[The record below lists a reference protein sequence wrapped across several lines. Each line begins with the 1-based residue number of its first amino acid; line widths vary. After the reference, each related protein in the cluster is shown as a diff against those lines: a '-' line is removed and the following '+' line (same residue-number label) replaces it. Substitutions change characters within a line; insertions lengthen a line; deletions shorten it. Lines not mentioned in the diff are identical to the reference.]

1 MSERNT
7 ILRSIHDLS
16 LATWLGGDLMGA
28 VGLNGAV
35 AQAKDPTER
44 LRLSSVGWGRWTPV
58 AAAAITL
65 NAASGLGLV
74 LGNKSRLAV
83 QQEARWNTV
92 AKASLSA
99 VAAGLSIYRGQLAKK
114 IGRMSHE
121 GAPGV
126 TEPGPTTSPELA
138 RAQRHL
144 KIYQWLTP
152 ALLGA
157 IVVLGSQQGEQQRAV
172 AGLLGHRLNL
182 LGTGAAGAA
191 VSQALKH
198 PGVTAKA
205 GMTAGMKA
213 GATAAKHPGAVVKPL
228 VTAAQHPGAT
238 MQAAKIL

>member
-44 LRLSSVGWGRWTPV
+44 LRLSAVGWGRWTPV
-58 AAAAITL
+58 AAAAISA
-65 NAASGLGLV
+65 NAASGLGLI
-74 LGNKSRLAV
+74 LANKGRLAV
-83 QQEARWNTV
+83 QQEARWNTI
-92 AKASLSA
+92 AKTALTA
-99 VAAGLSIYRGQLAKK
+99 VAAGLSIYRGQLARK

-126 TEPGPTTSPELA
+126 TEPGPHTSPELA
-138 RAQRHL
+138 RAQRNL

-152 ALLGA
+152 ALTGA

-172 AGLLGHRLNL
+172 AGLLHGNLNL
-182 LGTGAAGAA
+182 FGTGAAGAA
-191 VSQALKH
+191 LSQALKH
-198 PGVTAKA
+198 PGATAK
-205 GMTAGMKA
+205 AGMKA
-213 GATAAKHPGAVVKPL
+213 GATAAKHPGPVI
-228 VTAAQHPGAT
+228 AAAKHPAAT
-238 MQAAKIL
+238 LQAAKLL